1 MRILNNIFLI
11 GPMGVGKTTIA
22 RHLADEL
29 NMRFIDSDHEI
40 EKQAGVTI
48 PFIFELEGEI
58 GFRQREQAI
67 IAELTAQS
75 HIILSTGGGVVLNV
89 NNRRL
94 LQNRG
99 EVIYLHASVDDL
111 LERTAHSHNR
121 PLLKTK
127 NPRKQLERLLKDRH
141 SLYQAIANVT
151 IETGGCSIRHVVTT
165 VFKYLENC
173 N

>member
-67 IAELTAQS
+67 IAELTAKS

-99 EVIYLHASVDDL
+99 EDQLPTALMNSIKPTPNSIECNISFFSTPL
-111 LERTAHSHNR
+111 LES
-121 PLLKTK
+121 
-127 NPRKQLERLLKDRH
+127 EF
-141 SLYQAIANVT
+141 S
-151 IETGGCSIRHVVTT
+151 E
-165 VFKYLENC
+165 FENFQ

>member
-1 MRILNNIFLI
+1 MRILNNIFFI

-29 NMRFIDSDHEI
+29 NMIFIDSDHEI

-58 GFRQREQAI
+58 GFRQREEAI

-75 HIILSTGGGVVLNV
+75 HIILSTGGGVILND
-89 NNRRL
+89 NNRQL
-94 LQNRG
+94 LRNRG
-99 EVIYLHASVDDL
+99 NVIYLHASINDL

-127 NPRKQLERLLKDRH
+127 NPRKQLEMLLKERH

-151 IETGGCSIRHVVTT
+151 IETGGCSICQVVTT
-165 VFKYLENC
+165 VLKYLENNC
-173 N
+173 